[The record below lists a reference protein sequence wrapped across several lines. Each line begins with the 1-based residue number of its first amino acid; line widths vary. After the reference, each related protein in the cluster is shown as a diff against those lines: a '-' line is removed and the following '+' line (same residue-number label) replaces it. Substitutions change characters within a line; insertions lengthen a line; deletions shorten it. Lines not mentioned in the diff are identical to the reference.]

1 MTDSTLSELQLKVL
15 DAFFAL
21 ESRFFLTGGAALA
34 GFHLGHRTTEDLDLF
49 TEEALIKEGEDAL
62 NKVAEDLGATLEKIT
77 SSPYFV
83 RFLFKLS
90 EEGIVI
96 DLVHDRS
103 TQGISEKISVGGIRV
118 DPPQE
123 ILANKLCTLL
133 SRAEIRDVV
142 DILSLERSGLSIED
156 ALDTAAR
163 KDSGLTPAMLAWLL
177 SQIEI
182 SDDATIPGGFSVAEL
197 RTFINDLQAR
207 FRRMAI
213 PE

>member
-1 MTDSTLSELQLKVL
+1 MTVSTLSELQLKVL

-49 TEEALIKEGEDAL
+49 TEEALLKEGEGAL
-62 NKVAEDLGATLEKIT
+62 SKVAEDFGATLEKIT

-83 RFLFKLS
+83 RFLFKHGG
-90 EEGIVI
+90 EGIVI
-96 DLVHDRS
+96 DLVYDRVA
-103 TQGISEKISVGGIRV
+103 QGISEKISVGGIRV

-142 DILSLERSGLSIED
+142 DILSLERSGLRIED
-156 ALDTAAR
+156 ALDLAVR
-163 KDSGLTPAMLAWLL
+163 KDSGLTPAMLAWIL

-182 SDDATIPGGFSVAEL
+182 SNDATIPGGFSVAEI
-197 RTFINDLQAR
+197 RTFIDDLQTR
-207 FRRMAI
+207 FRRLAI
-213 PE
+213 PG

>member
-1 MTDSTLSELQLKVL
+1 MTVSTLSELQLKVL

-21 ESRFFLTGGAALA
+21 ESRFFFNGGAARA
-34 GFHLGHRTTEDLDLF
+34 GFPHGQRTTQELDHF
-49 TEEALIKEGEDAL
+49 TQKAHIKEGEDAL
-62 NKVAEDLGATLEKIT
+62 NKVAENLGATLEKIT

-83 RFLFKLS
+83 RFLFKHG

-96 DLVHDRS
+96 DLIHDRVA
-103 TQGISEKISVGGIRV
+103 QGISEKISVGGIRV

-123 ILANKLCTLL
+123 IFANKLCTLL

-156 ALDTAAR
+156 ALDQAAR
-163 KDSGLTPAMLAWLL
+163 KDSGLTPAMLAWIL

-182 SDDATIPGGFSVAEL
+182 SDDAIIPGGFSVAEIK
-197 RTFINDLQAR
+197 TFIEDLQIR

-213 PE
+213 PG